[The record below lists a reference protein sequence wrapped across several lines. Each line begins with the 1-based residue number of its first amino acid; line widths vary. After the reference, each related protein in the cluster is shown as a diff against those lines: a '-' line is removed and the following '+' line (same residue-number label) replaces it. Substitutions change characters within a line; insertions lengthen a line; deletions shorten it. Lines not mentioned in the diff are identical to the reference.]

1 MSTVR
6 LTGLAAPVSLLPRWP
21 PKIPAAQQMQ
31 VQMRHR
37 LASALL
43 AVDNEP
49 VAVANSQL
57 HGQLGRD
64 DVQMAKEIPIFRFD
78 VGMSRND
85 LAGDN
90 QHMDRRLRVDIAK
103 GQAAIVL
110 IDDVRWDLLVDDLL

>member
-1 MSTVR
+1 
-6 LTGLAAPVSLLPRWP
+6 
-21 PKIPAAQQMQ
+21 MQ

-64 DVQMAKEIPIFRFD
+64 DVQMAEEIPIFRFD

-103 GQAAIVL
+103 GQAAVVL
-110 IDDVRWDLLVDDLL
+110 IDDVRWDLLVDDLLEDIVLQHGSNLLGSNG